1 VIIHVEGNINQGR
14 PMPNYKLIVPVVA
27 VALLGATIA
36 IAEVVRDR
44 HEHGGRSD
52 EADSGGWH
60 KEMCA
65 DRFAHDT
72 AKIAYLETR
81 LELTDAQRPAFENW
95 KSSVL
100 AAAKSQQDNC
110 AARTADAGHAPT
122 ILDRETREEL
132 MLRARV
138 AALDAELPSLKA
150 LYQTLS
156 PDQKAMLDRPRH
168 DHEGHHHH
176 GGDNW
181 GGRDSREGGP
191 PPATE

>member
-1 VIIHVEGNINQGR
+1 VILRVEGNINQGR
-14 PMPNYKLIVPVVA
+14 SMPNYKLIVPVVA

-44 HEHGGRSD
+44 HEHGDRSG
-52 EADSGGWH
+52 EADSAGWH
-60 KEMCA
+60 NEMCA

-100 AAAKSQQDNC
+100 AAANSQKNNC

-122 ILDRETREEL
+122 ILDREAREEV
-132 MLRARV
+132 MLKARV
-138 AALDAELPSLKA
+138 AALDAELPSLTA

-156 PDQKAMLDRPRH
+156 PDQRAMLDRPRH
-168 DHEGHHHH
+168 DHEGHHRHD
-176 GGDNW
+176 GDSW
-181 GGRDSREGGP
+181 GGHDSHEGGP
-191 PPATE
+191 APKTE